1 MRGPAFILKPRSF
14 LRSPS
19 LPAGASEHLGPVW
32 DESAQERRGCPVR
45 RDEAPCGR
53 GRAAIGGCLLCV
65 PAAAERGE
73 RAVEADAAGRALPEL
88 HAGGERAEGLVDVS
102 RTGPDRTGS
111 GAQGAG
117 LRNRPRKRLISEGTS
132 GSESASCLQWQYS
145 GNDTMDVLDKSRTT
159 AGCQRS
165 Q

>member
-1 MRGPAFILKPRSF
+1 MKTRGPAFILKPRSF

-19 LPAGASEHLGPVW
+19 LPAGATEHLGPVW
-32 DESAQERRGCPVR
+32 DESVQERRGCPVH

-53 GRAAIGGCLLCV
+53 GRAAIGGCLLRV
-65 PAAAERGE
+65 PAAAERSE

-88 HAGGERAEGLVDVS
+88 HAGGERAEGRVDVS
-102 RTGPDRTGS
+102 RTGPGGER
-111 GAQGAG
+111 GAG
-117 LRNRPRKRLISEGTS
+117 LRNRPRKRIKSEGTS
-132 GSESASCLQWQYS
+132 GSDSALCWRRQHT
-145 GNDTMDVLDKSRTT
+145 GNHTMDVLDKSGTT